1 MSRTRPAMQEK
12 KIYIKVSVWE
22 GGDVETDDIFVVRRA
37 IGEWDRAA
45 PEDRNKAIVS
55 SSKQALQ
62 IFLGLGGFRIIK
74 ERVYYF
80 CIKGG
85 QSVRVS
91 QDR

>member
-1 MSRTRPAMQEK
+1 MGN
-12 KIYIKVSVWE
+12 IKVVLWS

-37 IGEWDRAA
+37 IGEWYRAA

-62 IFLGLGGFRIIK
+62 IFLGFGGFRIE

-80 CIKGG
+80 GIKGG
-85 QSVRVS
+85 QSVWVS
-91 QDR
+91 QDG